1 MLKVLEINNSI
12 LFNLNFAK
20 NTTLSFFFLFFLI
33 IDLYFLTAA
42 AIAQICN
49 PLGELAIP
57 IGIPIQEA
65 EAEIEIHPVIVEAI
79 VRKCS
84 I

>member
-20 NTTLSFFFLFFLI
+20 NTTLSCFFLFFLI
-33 IDLYFLTAA
+33 IDLYFLTPA

-49 PLGELAIP
+49 PLEELAIP
-57 IGIPIQEA
+57 IGIPIEEA